1 MIMAI
6 NNKEESSTIE
16 IFMRKR
22 RNQIKNCVKGE
33 IEKKKEV
40 EEEKQKQKNHEKQ
53 GSRSGI

>member
-1 MIMAI
+1 MAI

-22 RNQIKNCVKGE
+22 RNQIKNCVGGE